1 MSSTRLIAITGG
13 IGSGK
18 SIISDILRA
27 MGHKVYDCDTR
38 AKALMDTDESIKN
51 DLIDLISIDA
61 VRNDRTIDRKLL
73 SEIVFNDPDA
83 LSRLNSIVHKAVRA
97 DLRRWRDTSSDKTVW
112 VETAILYASRLDREV
127 DEVWEVTA
135 PTELRVQRVMK
146 RNSMSREQVL
156 ARISSQSTTAAQL
169 HPLTKAI
176 VNDGVEPVLP
186 QILSLLPVG

>member
-18 SIISDILRA
+18 SVISDILRA

-38 AKALMDTDESIKN
+38 AKALMDTDESIKD
-51 DLIDLISIDA
+51 DLINLISFDA
-61 VRNDRTIDRKLL
+61 VRSDRTIDRKLL

-169 HPLTKAI
+169 HPLTKSI

-186 QILSLLPVG
+186 QILSLL

>member
-18 SIISDILRA
+18 SVISDILRA

-38 AKALMDTDESIKN
+38 AKALMDTDESIKD
-51 DLIDLISIDA
+51 DLINLISIDA
-61 VRNDRTIDRKLL
+61 VRSDRTIDRKLL

-169 HPLTKAI
+169 HPLTKTI

-186 QILSLLPVG
+186 QILSLL

>member
-18 SIISDILRA
+18 SVISDILRA

-38 AKALMDTDESIKN
+38 AKALMDTDESIKD
-51 DLIDLISIDA
+51 DLINLISIDA
-61 VRNDRTIDRKLL
+61 VRSDRTIDRKLL

-169 HPLTKAI
+169 HPLTKTI
-176 VNDGVEPVLP
+176 VNDGVESVLP
-186 QILSLLPVG
+186 QILSLL

>member
-18 SIISDILRA
+18 SVISDILRA

-38 AKALMDTDESIKN
+38 AKALMDTDESIKD
-51 DLIDLISIDA
+51 DLINLISIDA
-61 VRNDRTIDRKLL
+61 VRSDRTIDRKLL

-156 ARISSQSTTAAQL
+156 ARISSQSMTAAQL
-169 HPLTKAI
+169 HPLTKTI

-186 QILSLLPVG
+186 QILSLL

>member
-38 AKALMDTDESIKN
+38 AKALMDTDESIKD
-51 DLIDLISIDA
+51 DLINLISIDA
-61 VRNDRTIDRKLL
+61 VRSDRTIDRKLL

-169 HPLTKAI
+169 HPLTKSI

-186 QILSLLPVG
+186 QILSLL

>member
-97 DLRRWRDTSSDKTVW
+97 DLRRWRDTSSDKTVG

-186 QILSLLPVG
+186 QILSLL

>member
-156 ARISSQSTTAAQL
+156 ARVSSQSTTAAQL

-186 QILSLLPVG
+186 QILSLL

>member
-18 SIISDILRA
+18 SVISDILRA

-38 AKALMDTDESIKN
+38 AKALMDTDESIKD
-51 DLIDLISIDA
+51 DLINLISINA
-61 VRNDRTIDRKLL
+61 VRSDRTIDRKLL

-169 HPLTKAI
+169 HPLTKTI

-186 QILSLLPVG
+186 QILSLL

>member
-1 MSSTRLIAITGG
+1 MYSTRLIAITGG

-186 QILSLLPVG
+186 QILSLL

>member
-146 RNSMSREQVL
+146 RNSMSHEQVL

-169 HPLTKAI
+169 HPLTKSI

-186 QILSLLPVG
+186 QILSLL

>member
-135 PTELRVQRVMK
+135 PSELRVQRVMK
-146 RNSMSREQVL
+146 RNSMSRKQVL

-186 QILSLLPVG
+186 QILSLL

>member
-1 MSSTRLIAITGG
+1 MSSTRLIAITVG

-18 SIISDILRA
+18 SVISDILRA

-38 AKALMDTDESIKN
+38 AKALMDTDESIKD
-51 DLIDLISIDA
+51 DLINLISIDA
-61 VRNDRTIDRKLL
+61 VRSDRTIDRKLL

-169 HPLTKAI
+169 HPLTKTI

-186 QILSLLPVG
+186 QILSLL

>member
-18 SIISDILRA
+18 SVISDILRA

-38 AKALMDTDESIKN
+38 AKALMDTDESIKD
-51 DLIDLISIDA
+51 DLINLISIDA
-61 VRNDRTIDRKLL
+61 VRSDRTIDRKLL

-97 DLRRWRDTSSDKTVW
+97 DLRRWRETSSDKTVW

-169 HPLTKAI
+169 HPLTKSI

-186 QILSLLPVG
+186 QILSLL

>member
-18 SIISDILRA
+18 SVISDILRA

-38 AKALMDTDESIKN
+38 AKALMDTDESIKD
-51 DLIDLISIDA
+51 DLINLISIDA
-61 VRNDRTIDRKLL
+61 VRSDRTIDRKLL

-127 DEVWEVTA
+127 DEVWEITA

-169 HPLTKAI
+169 HPLTKSI

-186 QILSLLPVG
+186 QILSLL

>member
-38 AKALMDTDESIKN
+38 AMALMDTDESIKN

-169 HPLTKAI
+169 HPLTKSI

-186 QILSLLPVG
+186 QILSLL

>member
-27 MGHKVYDCDTR
+27 MGHNVYDCDTR

-186 QILSLLPVG
+186 QILSLL

>member
-127 DEVWEVTA
+127 NEVWEVTA

-156 ARISSQSTTAAQL
+156 ARISSQSTTATQL

-186 QILSLLPVG
+186 QILSLL

>member
-18 SIISDILRA
+18 SVISDILRA

-38 AKALMDTDESIKN
+38 AKALMDTDESIKD
-51 DLIDLISIDA
+51 DLINLISINA
-61 VRNDRTIDRKLL
+61 VRSDRTIDRKLL

-97 DLRRWRDTSSDKTVW
+97 DLRRWRETSSDKTVW

-169 HPLTKAI
+169 HPLTKTI

-186 QILSLLPVG
+186 QILSLL

>member
-18 SIISDILRA
+18 SVISDILRA

-38 AKALMDTDESIKN
+38 AKALMDTDESIKD
-51 DLIDLISIDA
+51 DLINLISIDA
-61 VRNDRTIDRKLL
+61 VRSDRTIDRKLL

-169 HPLTKAI
+169 HPLTKTI

-186 QILSLLPVG
+186 QLLSLL

>member
-97 DLRRWRDTSSDKTVW
+97 DLRRWRDTSSDKTGW
-112 VETAILYASRLDREV
+112 VETATLYASRLDREV

-176 VNDGVEPVLP
+176 VKDGVEPVLP
-186 QILSLLPVG
+186 QILSLL

>member
-97 DLRRWRDTSSDKTVW
+97 DLRRWRDISSDKTVW

-186 QILSLLPVG
+186 QILSLL

>member
-18 SIISDILRA
+18 SVISDILRA

-112 VETAILYASRLDREV
+112 VETAILYASRLDCEV

-169 HPLTKAI
+169 HPLTKSI

-186 QILSLLPVG
+186 QILSLL

>member
-18 SIISDILRA
+18 SVISDILRA

-38 AKALMDTDESIKN
+38 AKALMDTDESIKD
-51 DLIDLISIDA
+51 DLINLISIDA

-169 HPLTKAI
+169 HPLTKSI

-186 QILSLLPVG
+186 QILSLL

>member
-18 SIISDILRA
+18 SVISDILRA

-38 AKALMDTDESIKN
+38 AKALMDTDESIKD
-51 DLIDLISIDA
+51 DLINLISIDA
-61 VRNDRTIDRKLL
+61 VRSDRTIDRKLL

-83 LSRLNSIVHKAVRA
+83 LSRINSIVHKAVRA

-169 HPLTKAI
+169 HPLTKSI

-186 QILSLLPVG
+186 QILSLL

>member
-1 MSSTRLIAITGG
+1 MSTTRLIAITGG

-51 DLIDLISIDA
+51 DLINLISIDA
-61 VRNDRTIDRKLL
+61 VRSDRTIDRKLL

-169 HPLTKAI
+169 HPLTKSI

-186 QILSLLPVG
+186 QILSLL

>member
-97 DLRRWRDTSSDKTVW
+97 DLRRWRDTSSYKTVW

-186 QILSLLPVG
+186 QILSLL

>member
-169 HPLTKAI
+169 HPLTKTI

-186 QILSLLPVG
+186 QILSLL

>member
-18 SIISDILRA
+18 SVISDILRA

-38 AKALMDTDESIKN
+38 AKALMDTDESIKD
-51 DLIDLISIDA
+51 DLINLISIDA
-61 VRNDRTIDRKLL
+61 VRSDRTIDRNLL

-169 HPLTKAI
+169 HPLTKSI

-186 QILSLLPVG
+186 QILSLL

>member
-18 SIISDILRA
+18 SVISDILRA

-38 AKALMDTDESIKN
+38 AKALMDTDESIKD
-51 DLIDLISIDA
+51 DLINLISIDA
-61 VRNDRTIDRKLL
+61 VRSDRTIDRKLL

-97 DLRRWRDTSSDKTVW
+97 DLRRWRDTSFDKTVW

-169 HPLTKAI
+169 HPLTKTI

-186 QILSLLPVG
+186 QLLSLL

>member
-97 DLRRWRDTSSDKTVW
+97 DLRRWRDTSFDKTVW

-186 QILSLLPVG
+186 QILSLL

>member
-61 VRNDRTIDRKLL
+61 VRNDRTIDRKRL

-186 QILSLLPVG
+186 QILSLL

>member
-51 DLIDLISIDA
+51 DLIDLFSIDA

-186 QILSLLPVG
+186 QILSLL

>member
-18 SIISDILRA
+18 SVISDILRA

-38 AKALMDTDESIKN
+38 AKALMDTDESIKD
-51 DLIDLISIDA
+51 DLINLISIDA
-61 VRNDRTIDRKLL
+61 VRSDRTIDRKLL
-73 SEIVFNDPDA
+73 SEIVFNDPEA

-169 HPLTKAI
+169 HPLTKSI

-186 QILSLLPVG
+186 QILSLL

>member
-18 SIISDILRA
+18 SVISDILRA

-38 AKALMDTDESIKN
+38 AKALMDTDESIKD
-51 DLIDLISIDA
+51 DLINLISINA
-61 VRNDRTIDRKLL
+61 VRSDRTIDRKLL

-83 LSRLNSIVHKAVRA
+83 LSRLNSIVHRAVRA

-169 HPLTKAI
+169 HPLTKTI

-186 QILSLLPVG
+186 QILSLL

>member
-1 MSSTRLIAITGG
+1 MSTTRLIAITGG

-169 HPLTKAI
+169 
-176 VNDGVEPVLP
+176 
-186 QILSLLPVG
+186 LSLIHI

>member
-1 MSSTRLIAITGG
+1 MSTTRLIAITGG

-169 HPLTKAI
+169 HQLTKAI

-186 QILSLLPVG
+186 QILSLL

>member
-1 MSSTRLIAITGG
+1 MSTTRLIAITGG

-169 HPLTKAI
+169 HPLTKSI

-186 QILSLLPVG
+186 QILSLL

>member
-18 SIISDILRA
+18 SVISDILRA

-51 DLIDLISIDA
+51 DLINLISIDA
-61 VRNDRTIDRKLL
+61 VRSDRTIDRKLL

-169 HPLTKAI
+169 HPLTKTI

-186 QILSLLPVG
+186 QILSLL

>member
-18 SIISDILRA
+18 SVISDILRA

-38 AKALMDTDESIKN
+38 AKALMDTDESIKD
-51 DLIDLISIDA
+51 DLINLISIDA
-61 VRNDRTIDRKLL
+61 VRSDRTIDRKLL
-73 SEIVFNDPDA
+73 SKIVFNDPDA

-169 HPLTKAI
+169 HPLTKTI

-186 QILSLLPVG
+186 QILSLL